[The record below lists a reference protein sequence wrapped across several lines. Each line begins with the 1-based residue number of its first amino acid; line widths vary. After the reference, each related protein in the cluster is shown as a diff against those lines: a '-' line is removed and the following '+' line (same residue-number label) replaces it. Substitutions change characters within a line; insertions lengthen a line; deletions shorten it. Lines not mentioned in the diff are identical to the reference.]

1 MTLPREAHNAPR
13 DTAESIEITPQED
26 SLSEVSPTTSEGL
39 IFPARIE
46 VVSADTVPT
55 REEIEAEQRGV
66 EPQHTEHG
74 SDITSNREAVSAPS
88 LDANLSLEVG
98 ASEEAARE
106 SGLHF
111 GPELALPEDPANVA
125 RVVAELEAAHSDAAL
140 VAEHEAAMATIAQGE
155 DEVGT
160 VSWRVM
166 LPALLIAVALIA
178 PAIVVPDAMKDVVNA
193 ISMGLIHSLGWYY
206 SLIVVG
212 FVIYVIVIATSRYG
226 DITLGA
232 DDDEPAYSR
241 ASWFAML
248 FAAGM
253 GIGLVFFGVSEPLS
267 HFVSPPPGTGVRT
280 QAQLA
285 QAAMDTTFLH
295 WGLSAWAIYTVVG
308 LSVAYMSH
316 RKGRSVSIR
325 WVLEPLLGER
335 VRGWVGDLI
344 DIAAVLGTL
353 FGVAASLGFGAV
365 QFTAGMEYLGVLTS
379 TPMVLLVVVIG
390 VTSLAAL
397 SVASGLDKGI
407 KILSNSNLILG
418 IVLLVAVLLLGQ
430 PLFVLREFVQSL
442 GQYFQEFIPLSF
454 RTMPFLGDEGQE
466 WLSSW
471 TVYYWGWWMS
481 WSPFVGIFIARIS
494 RGRTIR
500 EFIVGVLAVPTLVTF
515 LWFSVMG
522 GTALWYQMHGVD
534 LTTNEGWTTTA
545 LFTMLEHL
553 PGGPVLSGLFI
564 LLLVVFFVTSADS
577 ASFVLGM
584 LSSGGSAQPPLSVRL
599 IWAAME
605 GTIAA
610 TLLWV
615 GASTGHATDGLTA
628 LQVLAVMTA
637 LPFSVVMVLSCV
649 SMFKAFHEEQRLRD
663 AAERQLVRERVNA
676 MIDHAASTPRR
687 PREWMPTMPLY
698 TAPRRRK

>member
-1 MTLPREAHNAPR
+1 MTLPREHRNTPH
-13 DTAESIEITPQED
+13 DPNDLTNSTAGSDVTPD
-26 SLSEVSPTTSEGL
+26 LASDAATFPT
-39 IFPARIE
+39 RIE

-55 REEIEAEQRGV
+55 REEIEAEHRGTDGL
-66 EPQHTEHG
+66 QAHM
-74 SDITSNREAVSAPS
+74 DATSASEASKART
-88 LDANLSLEVG
+88 LDAALSDD
-98 ASEEAARE
+98 STRE
-106 SGLHF
+106 SGLHI
-111 GPELALPEDPANVA
+111 GPELTLPEDPANVA

-140 VAEHEAAMATIAQGE
+140 VAEHEAAMATIAQND

-166 LPALLIAVALIA
+166 LPALLIAMTLIA
-178 PAIVVPDAMKDVVNA
+178 PAILVPEAMKDVVNA
-193 ISMGLIHSLGWYY
+193 ISLGLIHSLGWYY

-212 FVIYVIVIATSRYG
+212 FVIYVIVIAASRYG

-267 HFVSPPPGTGVRT
+267 HFVSPPPGTSADSP
-280 QAQLA
+280 AQLA

-325 WVLEPLLGER
+325 WVLEPLLGDR

-365 QFTAGMEYLGVLTS
+365 QFTAGMEYLGLLTS
-379 TPMVLLVVVIG
+379 TPMILLLVVIG

-418 IVLLVAVLLLGQ
+418 IILLLAVLFLGQ

-442 GQYFQEFIPLSF
+442 GQYIQQFIPLSF
-454 RTMPFLGDEGQE
+454 RTMPFLGEEGQS

-522 GTALWYQMHGVD
+522 GTALWYQMNGVD
-534 LTTNEGWTTTA
+534 LTANDGWSTTA
-545 LFTMLEHL
+545 LFSMLEHL

-584 LSSGGSAQPPLSVRL
+584 LSSGGSSQPPLSVRL
-599 IWAAME
+599 IWAGME
-605 GTIAA
+605 GAIAA

-637 LPFSVVMVLSCV
+637 LPFSVVMVLSCA

-663 AAERQLVRERVNA
+663 AAERQLIRERVNA
-676 MIDHAASTPRR
+676 MIDHAVSTPRR
-687 PREWMPTMPLY
+687 QREWMPTMPLY

>member
-1 MTLPREAHNAPR
+1 MAPH
-13 DTAESIEITPQED
+13 DPAPPAATAS
-26 SLSEVSPTTSEGL
+26 SAEGL
-39 IFPARIE
+39 NFPARIE
-46 VVSADTVPT
+46 VVSADTLPT
-55 REEIEAEQRGV
+55 REEIEAEQRSV
-66 EPQHTEHG
+66 DPAHSDPG
-74 SDITSNREAVSAPS
+74 SDAASTREVSATPALDSGLTREAGHPLEAGLA
-88 LDANLSLEVG
+88 LDAG
-98 ASEEAARE
+98 ASDEGMRDG
-106 SGLHF
+106 GLHI
-111 GPELALPEDPANVA
+111 GPELTLPDNPANVA

-140 VAEHEAAMATIAQGE
+140 VAEHEAAMATIAQGD

-166 LPALLIAVALIA
+166 APALLIAVALIA
-178 PAIVVPDAMKDVVNA
+178 PAILVPDAMKDVVNA
-193 ISMGLIHSLGWYY
+193 ISLGLIHSLGWYY

-212 FVIYVIVIATSRYG
+212 FVIYVIVIAASRYG
-226 DITLGA
+226 DITLGT

-241 ASWFAML
+241 ATWFSML

-267 HFVSPPPGTGVRT
+267 HFVSPPPGTNADS

-325 WVLEPLLGER
+325 WVLEPLLGDR
-335 VRGWVGDLI
+335 VRGWMGDLI

-365 QFTAGMEYLGVLTS
+365 QFTAGVEYLGLLNS
-379 TPMVLLVVVIG
+379 TPLVLLIVVIG

-407 KILSNSNLILG
+407 KILSNSNLVLG
-418 IVLLVAVLLLGQ
+418 IVLLLAVLFLGQ

-442 GQYFQEFIPLSF
+442 GQYIQQFVPLSF
-454 RTMPFLGDEGQE
+454 RTMPFLGEEGQA

-522 GTALWYQMHGVD
+522 GTALWYQMNGVD
-534 LTTNEGWTTTA
+534 LTANDGWSTTA
-545 LFTMLEHL
+545 LFTMLEYL
-553 PGGPVLSGLFI
+553 PGGPILSGLFI

-584 LSSGGSAQPPLSVRL
+584 LSSSGSSQPPLSVRL
-599 IWAAME
+599 IWAGME
-605 GTIAA
+605 GLIAA

-615 GASTGHATDGLTA
+615 GASTGHATDGLAA

-637 LPFSVVMVLSCV
+637 LPFSIVMVLSCF
-649 SMFKAFHEEQRLRD
+649 SMFKAFHDEQRLRD

-676 MIDHAASTPRR
+676 MIDHAVSTPRR
-687 PREWMPTMPLY
+687 QREWMPTMPLY

>member
-1 MTLPREAHNAPR
+1 MTLPREEN
-13 DTAESIEITPQED
+13 STPCEHR
-26 SLSEVSPTTSEGL
+26 EPTTEAPPSGSL
-39 IFPARIE
+39 PRIE
-46 VVSADTVPT
+46 VVSADTTPT
-55 REEIEAEQRGV
+55 PEELAAQHSAEA
-66 EPQHTEHG
+66 P
-74 SDITSNREAVSAPS
+74 NA
-88 LDANLSLEVG
+88 LDAISATTPDAGLVEQNVPEHN
-98 ASEEAARE
+98 
-106 SGLHF
+106 LHF
-111 GPELALPEDPANVA
+111 GPEITLPEDPASVA

-140 VAEHEAAMATIAQGE
+140 VTEHEAAMATIAAAD

-178 PAIVVPDAMKDVVNA
+178 PAILVPDAMKDVVNA
-193 ISMGLIHSLGWYY
+193 ISLGLIHSLGWYY

-267 HFVSPPPGTGVRT
+267 HYVSPPPGTSAGT

-285 QAAMDTTFLH
+285 QNAMDTTFLH

-325 WVLEPLLGER
+325 WVLEPLLGDR

-379 TPMVLLVVVIG
+379 TPVVLLLVVIG

-418 IVLLVAVLLLGQ
+418 IILLLAVLLLGQ

-442 GQYFQEFIPLSF
+442 GQYIQQFIPLSF
-454 RTMPFLGDEGQE
+454 RTMPFLGEEGQA

-522 GTALWYQMHGVD
+522 GTALWQQMNGVD
-534 LTTNEGWTTTA
+534 LTANEGWSTTA
-545 LFTMLEHL
+545 LFTMLEQL

-584 LSSGGSAQPPLSVRL
+584 LSSGGSSQPPLGVRL
-599 IWAAME
+599 VWAAME

-676 MIDHAASTPRR
+676 MIDHAVATPRR
-687 PREWMPTMPLY
+687 PREWMPSVPLY